1 MPGWPGGR
9 GPMPGSS
16 VPSTR
21 LRSPR
26 RLWRQWSGETRRRSH
41 ENQGDVLPVWPGVPR
56 RASRREPR
64 ALPVVRQSLQ
74 QGLHRRARQRASGGG
89 GSRRGVPGG
98 SRADRRHGASH
109 GARRGK
115 RSGAAARRT
124 PCRSA
129 ATSPGLDLSRIRV
142 GTSSWTDKTLLAS
155 GWYPDDAKK
164 PEARL
169 RHYASQFDV
178 VEVDSTYYSLPRE
191 RNAVL
196 WIERTPKDFV
206 FNVKAFSLMTQ
217 HPTSVRGLPR
227 DVRGLLPGDAPQR
240 LYPKDIP
247 SKVADLTWEMFRSA
261 LMPLHSAG
269 KLGVVMF
276 QFPQW
281 FMPNRESREYVLAC
295 RERLA
300 DYDIAVEFRQATWF
314 ADEDATRRTLDFLGG
329 EEIPFV
335 CVDMPQGFASSI
347 PPLAEATS
355 KRLALMRF
363 HGRRSEV

>member
-1 MPGWPGGR
+1 M
-9 GPMPGSS
+9 
-16 VPSTR
+16 
-21 LRSPR
+21 
-26 RLWRQWSGETRRRSH
+26 
-41 ENQGDVLPVWPGVPR
+41 
-56 RASRREPR
+56 
-64 ALPVVRQSLQ
+64 
-74 QGLHRRARQRASGGG
+74 
-89 GSRRGVPGG
+89 
-98 SRADRRHGASH
+98 
-109 GARRGK
+109 
-115 RSGAAARRT
+115 
-124 PCRSA
+124 
-129 ATSPGLDLSRIRV
+129 SRIRV

-155 GWYPDDAKK
+155 GWYPDDAKT

-178 VEVDSTYYSLPRE
+178 VEVDSTYYSLPSE

-217 HPTSVRGLPR
+217 HPTSVRGLPK

-281 FMPNRESREYVLAC
+281 FMPNRESREYIMAC

-314 ADEDATRRTLDFLGG
+314 ADEEATRRTLDFLGG
-329 EEIPFV
+329 KEIPFV

-363 HGRRSEV
+363 HGRRSEVWGKRGVPVIEKFKYEYSKKELAEWTPRIEVLGEQAKETHVLFNNCYRDYAPKNARQFADLISE

>member
-1 MPGWPGGR
+1 M
-9 GPMPGSS
+9 
-16 VPSTR
+16 
-21 LRSPR
+21 
-26 RLWRQWSGETRRRSH
+26 
-41 ENQGDVLPVWPGVPR
+41 
-56 RASRREPR
+56 
-64 ALPVVRQSLQ
+64 
-74 QGLHRRARQRASGGG
+74 
-89 GSRRGVPGG
+89 
-98 SRADRRHGASH
+98 
-109 GARRGK
+109 
-115 RSGAAARRT
+115 
-124 PCRSA
+124 
-129 ATSPGLDLSRIRV
+129 SRIRV

-155 GWYPDDAKK
+155 GWYPDDAKT

-178 VEVDSTYYSLPRE
+178 VEVDSTYYSLPSE

-217 HPTSVRGLPR
+217 HPTNVRGLPK
-227 DVRGLLPGDAPQR
+227 DARGLLLHDAPQR

-247 SKVADLTWEMFRSA
+247 PKVADLTWEMFRSA

-281 FMPNRESREYVLAC
+281 FVPNRESREYILAC

-314 ADEDATRRTLDFLGG
+314 TDEGATRRTLDFLGG

-363 HGRRSEV
+363 HGRRSEVWGKRGVPVIEKFKYDYSKKELAEWTPRIEALREQAKETHVLFNNCYRDYAPKNARQFADLISE

>member
-1 MPGWPGGR
+1 
-9 GPMPGSS
+9 
-16 VPSTR
+16 
-21 LRSPR
+21 
-26 RLWRQWSGETRRRSH
+26 
-41 ENQGDVLPVWPGVPR
+41 
-56 RASRREPR
+56 
-64 ALPVVRQSLQ
+64 
-74 QGLHRRARQRASGGG
+74 
-89 GSRRGVPGG
+89 
-98 SRADRRHGASH
+98 
-109 GARRGK
+109 
-115 RSGAAARRT
+115 
-124 PCRSA
+124 
-129 ATSPGLDLSRIRV
+129 
-142 GTSSWTDKTLLAS
+142 LLAS
-155 GWYPDDAKK
+155 GWYPDDAKT

-178 VEVDSTYYSLPRE
+178 VEVDSTYYSLPSE

-363 HGRRSEV
+363 HGRRSEVWGKRGVPVIEKFKYEYSKKELAEWTPRIEVLGEQAKETHVLFNNCYRDYAPKNARQFADLISE

>member
-1 MPGWPGGR
+1 
-9 GPMPGSS
+9 
-16 VPSTR
+16 
-21 LRSPR
+21 
-26 RLWRQWSGETRRRSH
+26 
-41 ENQGDVLPVWPGVPR
+41 
-56 RASRREPR
+56 
-64 ALPVVRQSLQ
+64 
-74 QGLHRRARQRASGGG
+74 
-89 GSRRGVPGG
+89 
-98 SRADRRHGASH
+98 
-109 GARRGK
+109 
-115 RSGAAARRT
+115 
-124 PCRSA
+124 
-129 ATSPGLDLSRIRV
+129 
-142 GTSSWTDKTLLAS
+142 LLAS
-155 GWYPDDAKK
+155 GWYPDDAKT

-178 VEVDSTYYSLPRE
+178 VEVDSTYYSLPSE

-363 HGRRSEV
+363 HGRRTEVWGKRGVPVIEKFKYEYSKKELAEWTPRIEVLREQAKETHVLFNNCYRDYAPKNARQFADLISE